1 MSEAASMNFSVTIP
15 GKSRSPRIARM
26 LTLERLIEWI
36 KSQDLD
42 EHTTKSLIYLAS
54 RYPSHALP
62 LFKKNFNL
70 MLQRA
75 RAMRKADS
83 TGPVEKKEAEP
94 VAETFESLDAGLNQV
109 WKEPKNAKEDSLEE
123 IIDDWKDDS
132 LGDACAVD
140 DQTDSDP
147 LRQPGEVPTDLQ
159 D

>member
-83 TGPVEKKEAEP
+83 TGPVEKKEAEAEP
-94 VAETFESLDAGLNQV
+94 VTETFESLDAGLNQT
-109 WKEPKNAKEDSLEE
+109 WKEPKNAKESHKEDSLEE

-132 LGDACAVD
+132 LGNACAFD
-140 DQTDSDP
+140 DQTD
-147 LRQPGEVPTDLQ
+147 
-159 D
+159 